1 MQSIRFSFGEN
12 WKRFLGVLNEEHIK
26 SAEDSLCEMLAM
38 EDLKGKSFLDI
49 GCGSGLFSLSAVRLG
64 ARVHSFDYDPE
75 AVACACELKERYF
88 SKDKIWKIERGSA
101 LDTDYLK
108 SLGEFDIVYSWGVL
122 HHTGNMWKALENAQ
136 SLVAS
141 GGKLFISIYNDQ
153 GLASKIWLMVKQ
165 TYNKLPEAF
174 RFLILYPAFLL
185 LWGPAMVK
193 DMLRLKPFY
202 KWRNYKS
209 NRGMS
214 AWHDVVDWVGG
225 YPFEVAKPEEIISF
239 YQKEGFILVKSK
251 RVGSKLGCNEF
262 LFEKL

>member
-1 MQSIRFSFGEN
+1 MAERFSFGEN
-12 WKRFLGVLNEEHIK
+12 WKRFLGLLNEERIK
-26 SAEDSLCEMLAM
+26 SAEDSLCKMLGTS
-38 EDLKGKSFLDI
+38 DLKGKSFLDI

-75 AVACACELKERYF
+75 AVACVSELKERYF
-88 SKDKIWKIERGSA
+88 PKTIDLKIERGSV
-101 LDTDYLK
+101 LDIEYLK
-108 SLGEFDIVYSWGVL
+108 SLGEFEIVYSWGVL
-122 HHTGNMWKALENAQ
+122 HHTGDMWRALENVQ
-136 SLVAS
+136 SLVEK

-153 GLASKIWLMVKQ
+153 GLASKIWRMIKW
-165 TYNKLPEAF
+165 TYNKLPKPL
-174 RFLILYPAFLL
+174 RFLLLYPAFLL
-185 LWGPAMVK
+185 LWGPTMVK
-193 DMLRLKPFY
+193 DMLLGKPFY

-225 YPFEVAKPEEIISF
+225 YPFEVAKPEEIICF
-239 YQKEGFILVKSK
+239 YQKNGFILVKSK